1 MMRKR
6 RFAYGAWLLFAILL
20 YFFENNTG
28 TRTILAASIFLP
40 AASVLCAVRSARR
53 VTVHL
58 SAPDCCK
65 QGDAA
70 ECSVRAEGLLPGAV
84 LTAALWGRSRLT
96 GEETAVKLSV
106 SRFAPDV
113 EGTLRTAHC
122 GTVMLSLSDA
132 AVQDWFGLYR
142 CALTLQSSRFITVE
156 PPLFNIQIAFTE
168 SESVSADSER
178 WSSAHAGQDPSET
191 FGFRAYIPGD
201 PIRQIHWKLSQKTDS
216 LMVRE
221 LGLPVAEEVLLLLD
235 TSVTVQEDAADAL
248 DAAMTALLSLSQV
261 LTEQG
266 IAHSVGWKNR
276 ELDELVLCSVQ
287 DQQDCTAVR
296 GQILTAAAAPDTE
309 SICDCFHKWS
319 GGIYAHTVVC
329 APALPR
335 GLSLL
340 QAGNRVTVL
349 LPDGGAQSCGG
360 VTVVPFSRK
369 NMAQE
374 LEYLEI

>member
-1 MMRKR
+1 MMGKGRL
-6 RFAYGAWLLFAILL
+6 AYGAWLLFAGLL

-28 TRTILAASIFLP
+28 TRTILAASIVLP
-40 AASVLCAVRSARR
+40 AVSVLCSVSSAKRITVR
-53 VTVHL
+53 L
-58 SAPDCCK
+58 SAPDCCRR
-65 QGDAA
+65 GDAA
-70 ECSVRAEGLLPGAV
+70 ECSVQAGGLLPGAV
-84 LTAALWGRSRLT
+84 LTAALSGRSRLT
-96 GEETAVKLSV
+96 GEETRAQVSLSRFSPAVKT
-106 SRFAPDV
+106 A
-113 EGTLRTAHC
+113 LRAAHC
-122 GTVMLSLSDA
+122 GTVALSLRDA

-142 CALTLQSSRFITVE
+142 RPLTLQSSRFITVE
-156 PPLFNIQIAFTE
+156 PPLFDIQISFAE
-168 SESVSADSER
+168 RQSVSADGTR

-235 TSVTVQEDAADAL
+235 TSVPAQEDAAEAL
-248 DAAMTALLSLSQV
+248 DAAMTALLSLSRS
-261 LTEQG
+261 LTEHG

-276 ELDELVLCSVQ
+276 EPDELVLCSVQ

-296 GQILTAAAAPDTE
+296 GQLLTAAAAPDPE

-340 QAGNRVTVL
+340 RADNRVTVL
-349 LPDGGAQSCGG
+349 LPDGAQCCDGA
-360 VTVVPFSRK
+360 TVVPILRGT
-369 NMAQE
+369 MGQQ
-374 LEYLEI
+374 LEYLEL

>member
-1 MMRKR
+1 MMGKGRL
-6 RFAYGAWLLFAILL
+6 AYGAWLLFAGLL

-28 TRTILAASIFLP
+28 TRTILAASIVLP
-40 AASVLCAVRSARR
+40 AVSVLCAVCSAKRI
-53 VTVHL
+53 TVRL
-58 SAPDCCK
+58 SAPDCCGR
-65 QGDAA
+65 GDAA
-70 ECSVRAEGLLPGAV
+70 ECSVQAGGLLPGAV
-84 LTAALWGRSRLT
+84 LTAALSGRSRLT
-96 GEETAVKLSV
+96 GEETRVQVSLSRFSPAVKT
-106 SRFAPDV
+106 A
-113 EGTLRTAHC
+113 LRAAHC
-122 GTVMLSLSDA
+122 GTVALSLSDA
-132 AVQDWFGLYR
+132 AVQDWFGLCR
-142 CALTLQSSRFITVE
+142 CPLTLQSSRFITVE
-156 PPLFNIQIAFTE
+156 PPLFSIQIALAE
-168 SESVSADSER
+168 RESVAADGTR

-191 FGFRAYIPGD
+191 FGFRAYSPGD

-235 TSVTVQEDAADAL
+235 TSTTGKEDAADAL
-248 DAAMTALLSLSQV
+248 DAAMTALLSLSRS

-276 ELDELVLCSVQ
+276 ELEELSLCTVQ

-296 GQILTAAAAPDTE
+296 EQILTAAAAPDAE
-309 SICDCFHKWS
+309 SICDCFRKWS
-319 GGIYAHTVVC
+319 GDVYAHTVVC
-329 APALPR
+329 APSLPR

-349 LPDGGAQSCGG
+349 LSDGGAQSCGG
-360 VTVVPFSRK
+360 VMVVPFSRK

>member
-1 MMRKR
+1 MMGKGRL
-6 RFAYGAWLLFAILL
+6 AYGAWLLFAGLL

-28 TRTILAASIFLP
+28 TRTILAASIVLP
-40 AASVLCAVRSARR
+40 AVSVLCAVCSARR
-53 VTVHL
+53 ITVRL
-58 SAPDCCK
+58 SAPDCCGR
-65 QGDAA
+65 GDAA
-70 ECSVRAEGLLPGAV
+70 ECSVQAEGLLPGAV
-84 LTAALWGRSRLT
+84 LTAALSGRSRLT
-96 GEETAVKLSV
+96 GEETRVQVSLSRFSPAVKT
-106 SRFAPDV
+106 A
-113 EGTLRTAHC
+113 LRAAHC
-122 GTVMLSLSDA
+122 GTVALSLSDA

-142 CALTLQSSRFITVE
+142 CPLTLQSSRFITIE
-156 PPLFNIQIAFTE
+156 PPLFSIQIALAE
-168 SESVSADSER
+168 RESVSADGTR

-191 FGFRAYIPGD
+191 FGFRTYIPGD

-235 TSVTVQEDAADAL
+235 TSITVQEDAADAL
-248 DAAMTALLSLSQV
+248 DAAMTALLSLSRS

-276 ELDELVLCSVQ
+276 EPDELVLRSVQ

-296 GQILTAAAAPDTE
+296 GQLLTAAAAPDTE

-340 QAGNRVTVL
+340 RADNRVTVL
-349 LPDGGAQSCGG
+349 LPDGAQCCDGA
-360 VTVVPFSRK
+360 TVVPILRET
-369 NMAQE
+369 MGQQ
-374 LEYLEI
+374 LEYLEL

>member
-1 MMRKR
+1 MMGKGRL
-6 RFAYGAWLLFAILL
+6 AYGAWLLFAGLL

-28 TRTILAASIFLP
+28 TRTILAASIVLP
-40 AASVLCAVRSARR
+40 AVSVLCSVSSAKRITVR
-53 VTVHL
+53 L
-58 SAPDCCK
+58 SAPDCCRR
-65 QGDAA
+65 GDAA
-70 ECSVRAEGLLPGAV
+70 ECSVQAEGLLSGAV
-84 LTAALWGRSRLT
+84 LTAALHGRSRLT
-96 GEETAVKLSV
+96 GEETRAQVSLSRFSPAVKT
-106 SRFAPDV
+106 A
-113 EGTLRTAHC
+113 LRAAHC
-122 GTVMLSLSDA
+122 GTVALSLSDA

-142 CALTLQSSRFITVE
+142 RPLTLQSSRFITVE
-156 PPLFNIQIAFTE
+156 PPLFDIQISFAE
-168 SESVSADSER
+168 RQSVSADGTR

-191 FGFRAYIPGD
+191 FGFRTYIPGD

-235 TSVTVQEDAADAL
+235 TSVPAQEDAAEAL
-248 DAAMTALLSLSQV
+248 DAAMTALLSLSRS

-276 ELDELVLCSVQ
+276 EPDELVLCSVQ

-296 GQILTAAAAPDTE
+296 EQLLTAAAAPDTE

-340 QAGNRVTVL
+340 RADNRVTVL
-349 LPDGGAQSCGG
+349 LPDGAQCCDGA
-360 VTVVPFSRK
+360 TVVPILRGT
-369 NMAQE
+369 MGQQ
-374 LEYLEI
+374 LEYLEL

>member
-28 TRTILAASIFLP
+28 TRTILAASIVLP
-40 AASVLCAVRSARR
+40 AVSVLCAVCSAKRI
-53 VTVHL
+53 TVRL
-58 SAPDCCK
+58 SAPDCCGR
-65 QGDAA
+65 GDAA

-84 LTAALWGRSRLT
+84 LTAALQGRSRLT
-96 GEETAVKLSV
+96 GEETRVQVSLSRFSPAVKT
-106 SRFAPDV
+106 A
-113 EGTLRTAHC
+113 LRAAHC
-122 GTVMLSLSDA
+122 GTVALSLRDA

-142 CALTLQSSRFITVE
+142 RPLTLQSSRFITVE
-156 PPLFNIQIAFTE
+156 PPLFDIQISFAE
-168 SESVSADSER
+168 RESVSADGAR

-221 LGLPVAEEVLLLLD
+221 LGFPVAEEVLLLLD
-235 TSVTVQEDAADAL
+235 TSVPAQEDAADAL
-248 DAAMTALLSLSQV
+248 DAAMTALLSLSQS

-276 ELDELVLCSVQ
+276 EPDELVLCSVQ

-296 GQILTAAAAPDTE
+296 GQLLTAAAAPDTE
-309 SICDCFHKWS
+309 SICDCFHRWS

-340 QAGNRVTVL
+340 QADNRVTVL
-349 LPDGGAQSCGG
+349 LPGGAQCCDGA
-360 VTVVPFSRK
+360 TVVPILRET
-369 NMAQE
+369 MGQQ
-374 LEYLEI
+374 LEYLEL

>member
-1 MMRKR
+1 MMGKGRL
-6 RFAYGAWLLFAILL
+6 AYGAWLLFAGLL

-28 TRTILAASIFLP
+28 TRTILAASIVLP
-40 AASVLCAVRSARR
+40 AVSVLCAVCSAKRI
-53 VTVHL
+53 TVRL

-65 QGDAA
+65 RGDAA
-70 ECSVRAEGLLPGAV
+70 ACSVQAGGLLPGAV
-84 LTAALWGRSRLT
+84 LTAALSGRSRLT
-96 GEETAVKLSV
+96 GEETRVQVSLSRFSPAVKT
-106 SRFAPDV
+106 A
-113 EGTLRTAHC
+113 LRAAHC
-122 GTVMLSLSDA
+122 GTVALSLSDA

-142 CALTLQSSRFITVE
+142 CPLTLQSSRFITVE
-156 PPLFNIQIAFTE
+156 PPLFDIQISFAERE
-168 SESVSADSER
+168 SASADSER

-235 TSVTVQEDAADAL
+235 TSVPAQEDAAEAL
-248 DAAMTALLSLSQV
+248 DAAMTALLSLSRS

-276 ELDELVLCSVQ
+276 ELDELVLYSVQ

-296 GQILTAAAAPDTE
+296 EQILTAAAAPDTE

-340 QAGNRVTVL
+340 RADNRVTVL
-349 LPDGGAQSCGG
+349 LPDGAQCCDGA
-360 VTVVPFSRK
+360 TVVPILRGT
-369 NMAQE
+369 MGQQ
-374 LEYLEI
+374 LEYLEL

>member
-1 MMRKR
+1 MMGKGRL
-6 RFAYGAWLLFAILL
+6 AYGAWLLFAGLL

-28 TRTILAASIFLP
+28 TRTILAASIVLP
-40 AASVLCAVRSARR
+40 AVSVLCAVCSAKRI
-53 VTVHL
+53 TVRL
-58 SAPDCCK
+58 SAPDCCGR
-65 QGDAA
+65 GDAA
-70 ECSVRAEGLLPGAV
+70 ECSVQAEGLLPGVV
-84 LTAALWGRSRLT
+84 LTAALHGRSRLT
-96 GEETAVKLSV
+96 GEETRAQISLSRFSPAVKT
-106 SRFAPDV
+106 A
-113 EGTLRTAHC
+113 LRAAHC
-122 GTVMLSLSDA
+122 GTVALSLSDA

-142 CALTLQSSRFITVE
+142 RPLTLQSSRFITIE
-156 PPLFNIQIAFTE
+156 PPLFSIQIALAE
-168 SESVSADSER
+168 RESVAADGTR

-191 FGFRAYIPGD
+191 FGFRTYIPGD

-235 TSVTVQEDAADAL
+235 TSVPAQEDAAEAL
-248 DAAMTALLSLSQV
+248 DAAMTALLSLSRS

-276 ELDELVLCSVQ
+276 EPDELVLRSVQ
-287 DQQDCTAVR
+287 DQQNCSAVR
-296 GQILTAAAAPDTE
+296 GQLLPAAAAPDTE

-340 QAGNRVTVL
+340 RADNRVTVL
-349 LPDGGAQSCGG
+349 LPDGAQCCDGA
-360 VTVVPFSRK
+360 TVVPILRGT
-369 NMAQE
+369 MGQQ
-374 LEYLEI
+374 LEYLEF

>member
-6 RFAYGAWLLFAILL
+6 RFAYGAWLLFVILL

-28 TRTILAASIFLP
+28 TRTILAASVFLP
-40 AASVLCAVRSARR
+40 AVSVLCAVRSARR

-65 QGDAA
+65 QEDAA
-70 ECSVRAEGLLPGAV
+70 ECSVQAMGLLPGAA
-84 LTAALWGRSRLT
+84 LTAVLRGRSRLT

-106 SRFAPDV
+106 SRFVPDAV
-113 EGTLRTAHC
+113 GALRAAHC
-122 GTVMLSLSDA
+122 GTVALSLSDA

-142 CALTLQSSRFITVE
+142 CALTVQSTRFVTVE
-156 PPLFNIQIAFTE
+156 PPLFDVRITLAENET
-168 SESVSADSER
+168 VTADSER
-178 WSSAHAGQDPSET
+178 WSSTHPGHDPSET
-191 FGFRAYIPGD
+191 FGFRTYVPGD

-235 TSVTVQEDAADAL
+235 TSTTGKEDAADAL
-248 DAAMTALLSLSQV
+248 DAAMTALLSLSRS

-266 IAHSVGWKNR
+266 ITHSVGWKNR
-276 ELDELVLCSVQ
+276 ELGELSLCTVR

-296 GQILTAAAAPDTE
+296 EQILTAAAAPDAE
-309 SICDCFHKWS
+309 SICDCFRKWS
-319 GGIYAHTVVC
+319 GDAYAHTVVC
-329 APALPR
+329 APSLPR

-349 LPDGGAQSCGG
+349 LSDGGAQSCDG
-360 VTVVPFSRK
+360 VMLS
-369 NMAQE
+369 
-374 LEYLEI
+374 LIHI

>member
-1 MMRKR
+1 MMGKGRL
-6 RFAYGAWLLFAILL
+6 AYGTWLLFAVLL

-28 TRTILAASIFLP
+28 TRTILAASIVLP
-40 AASVLCAVRSARR
+40 AVSVLCAVCSAKRI
-53 VTVHL
+53 TVRL
-58 SAPDCCK
+58 SAPDCCRR
-65 QGDAA
+65 GDAA
-70 ECSVRAEGLLPGAV
+70 ECSVQAEGLMPGAV
-84 LTAALWGRSRLT
+84 LTAALSGRSRLT
-96 GEETAVKLSV
+96 GEETRGQFSLSRFSPAVKT
-106 SRFAPDV
+106 A
-113 EGTLRTAHC
+113 LRAAHC
-122 GTVMLSLSDA
+122 GTVALSLSDA

-142 CALTLQSSRFITVE
+142 RPLTLQSSRFITVE
-156 PPLFNIQIAFTE
+156 PPLFSIQIALAE
-168 SESVSADSER
+168 RESVSADSAR

-191 FGFRAYIPGD
+191 FGFRTYIPGD

-235 TSVTVQEDAADAL
+235 TSITVQEDAADAL
-248 DAAMTALLSLSQV
+248 DAAMTALLSLSQS

-296 GQILTAAAAPDTE
+296 EQILTAAAAPDTE

-329 APALPR
+329 APALPQ

-340 QAGNRVTVL
+340 RADNRVTVL
-349 LPDGGAQSCGG
+349 LPDGAQCCDGA
-360 VTVVPFSRK
+360 TVVPILRGT
-369 NMAQE
+369 MGQQ
-374 LEYLEI
+374 LEYLEL

>member
-1 MMRKR
+1 MMGKGRL
-6 RFAYGAWLLFAILL
+6 AYGAWLLFAGLL

-28 TRTILAASIFLP
+28 TRTILAASIVLP
-40 AASVLCAVRSARR
+40 AVSVLCSVSSAKRITVR
-53 VTVHL
+53 L
-58 SAPDCCK
+58 SAPDCCRR
-65 QGDAA
+65 GDAA
-70 ECSVRAEGLLPGAV
+70 ECSVQAEGLLPGAV
-84 LTAALWGRSRLT
+84 LTAALHGRSRLT
-96 GEETAVKLSV
+96 GEETRAQISLSRFSPAVKT
-106 SRFAPDV
+106 A
-113 EGTLRTAHC
+113 LRAAHC
-122 GTVMLSLSDA
+122 GTVALSLSDA

-142 CALTLQSSRFITVE
+142 RPLTLQSSRFITIE
-156 PPLFNIQIAFTE
+156 PPLFSIQIALAE
-168 SESVSADSER
+168 RESVAADGTC

-191 FGFRAYIPGD
+191 FGFRTYIPGD

-235 TSVTVQEDAADAL
+235 TSTTGKEDAADAL
-248 DAAMTALLSLSQV
+248 DAAMTALLSLSRS

-266 IAHSVGWKNR
+266 ITHSVGWKNR
-276 ELDELVLCSVQ
+276 ELEELSLCAVR

-296 GQILTAAAAPDTE
+296 EQILTAAAAPDAE

-319 GGIYAHTVVC
+319 GDVYAHTVVC
-329 APALPR
+329 APSLPR

-349 LPDGGAQSCGG
+349 LSDGGAQSCDG
-360 VTVVPFSRK
+360 VMVIPFSRK

>member
-1 MMRKR
+1 MMGKGRL
-6 RFAYGAWLLFAILL
+6 AYGAWLLFTGLL

-28 TRTILAASIFLP
+28 TRTILAASIVLP
-40 AASVLCAVRSARR
+40 AVSVLCAVCSAQRI
-53 VTVHL
+53 TVRL

-65 QGDAA
+65 RGDAA
-70 ECSVRAEGLLPGAV
+70 ECSVQAAGLLPGAV
-84 LTAALWGRSRLT
+84 LTAALSGRSRLT
-96 GEETAVKLSV
+96 GEETRAQVSLSRFSPAVKT
-106 SRFAPDV
+106 A
-113 EGTLRTAHC
+113 LRAAHC
-122 GTVMLSLSDA
+122 GTVALSLSDA

-142 CALTLQSSRFITVE
+142 RPLTLQSSRFITVE
-156 PPLFNIQIAFTE
+156 PPLFSIQIALAE
-168 SESVSADSER
+168 RESVAADGTR

-191 FGFRAYIPGD
+191 FGFRAYTPGD

-235 TSVTVQEDAADAL
+235 TSVPAQEDAAEAL
-248 DAAMTALLSLSQV
+248 DAAMTALLSLSRS

-276 ELDELVLCSVQ
+276 EPDELVLRSVQ

-296 GQILTAAAAPDTE
+296 EQILTAAAAPDTE

-340 QAGNRVTVL
+340 QADNRVTVL
-349 LPDGGAQSCGG
+349 LPGGAQCCDGA
-360 VTVVPFSRK
+360 TVVPILRGT
-369 NMAQE
+369 MGQQ
-374 LEYLEI
+374 LEYLEL

>member
-1 MMRKR
+1 MMGKGRL
-6 RFAYGAWLLFAILL
+6 AYGAWLLFAGLL

-28 TRTILAASIFLP
+28 TRTILAASIVLP
-40 AASVLCAVRSARR
+40 AVSVLCAVCSAKRI
-53 VTVHL
+53 TVRL
-58 SAPDCCK
+58 SAPDCCRR
-65 QGDAA
+65 GDAA
-70 ECSVRAEGLLPGAV
+70 ECSVQAEGLLPGAV
-84 LTAALWGRSRLT
+84 LTAALSGRSRLT
-96 GEETAVKLSV
+96 GEETRAQISLSRFSPAVKT
-106 SRFAPDV
+106 A
-113 EGTLRTAHC
+113 LRAAHC
-122 GTVMLSLSDA
+122 GTVALSLSDA

-142 CALTLQSSRFITVE
+142 RPLTLQSSRFITIE
-156 PPLFNIQIAFTE
+156 PPLFSIQIALAE
-168 SESVSADSER
+168 RESVSADGTR

-235 TSVTVQEDAADAL
+235 TSVPAQEDAAEAL
-248 DAAMTALLSLSQV
+248 DAAMTALLSLSRS

-276 ELDELVLCSVQ
+276 EPDELVLCSVQ

-296 GQILTAAAAPDTE
+296 EQILTAAAAPDAE

-340 QAGNRVTVL
+340 RADNRVTVL
-349 LPDGGAQSCGG
+349 LPGGAQCCDGA
-360 VTVVPFSRK
+360 TVVPFSRK
-369 NMAQE
+369 NMAQK
-374 LEYLEI
+374 LEYLEL